1 MISLYPDA
9 KKALEERGRQILL
22 KEGLL
27 EELDAGGMGEERV
40 EEKVE
45 RLEASLEI
53 LQTRFARLLA
63 EYTATQQ
70 RLKQR
75 LTALE
80 CRTRH
85 SGSGFLSDGNE
96 STVDGDGTHSEVNIQ
111 L

>member
-1 MISLYPDA
+1 MEAVMEYPDA

-40 EEKVE
+40 EDKVE

-75 LTALE
+75 LTA
-80 CRTRH
+80 
-85 SGSGFLSDGNE
+85 
-96 STVDGDGTHSEVNIQ
+96 
-111 L
+111 